1 VCLSL
6 LNVAHEQPRSIAC
19 CPTSLVD
26 LGRRHV
32 KKFHTNIGAIQHY
45 EESSPHQLAY
55 QGLAGSFDTTIE
67 LDAYREY
74 SWLVRSVCLWF
85 VF

>member
-1 VCLSL
+1 MSSL
-6 LNVAHEQPRSIAC
+6 GQL
-19 CPTSLVD
+19 
-26 LGRRHV
+26 HV
-32 KKFHTNIGAIQHY
+32 VPPHSNIGAIQHY

-67 LDAYREY
+67 PDAYREY